1 MPVVPIC
8 RIPTGIAFFPKSER
22 SFAHPGSA
30 RGALRDRHER
40 WMRDAM
46 DAIDQETNDFIAD
59 GEIVWS
65 WRPDAGVKLA
75 MMLRITPTTGARKP
89 GPRGEH
95 AISRKTIAQG
105 RPDVWLNLW

>member
-1 MPVVPIC
+1 
-8 RIPTGIAFFPKSER
+8 
-22 SFAHPGSA
+22 
-30 RGALRDRHER
+30 
-40 WMRDAM
+40 MRDAM
-46 DAIDQETNDFIAD
+46 DAIDHETNDFIAD

-65 WRPDAGVKLA
+65 WRPDAGVNLA
-75 MMLRITPTTGARKP
+75 MMLRITPMTGARKP